1 MHDLTLT
8 VAGHTVLIKVVP
20 HFLSRVGEILGQTR
34 THAGLGTIALITD
47 DTVGRLYARPVL
59 DGLRQSGFTPVELR
73 VPAGE
78 PSKSLGVL
86 ADVYRWLGDNHV
98 GRDGLILALGGG
110 VVSDLAGF
118 AAATWMR
125 GIRFAIC
132 PTTLE
137 SAIDASI
144 GGKTAVNIPGAKN
157 LVGAFHQPL
166 FVATDPTCLST
177 LEPRDISAGIAE
189 SIKHALIADGE
200 FLSWHEAHA
209 DDIRRLDESLLT
221 ELIMRNVRIKCSVV
235 TRDPFERSGD
245 RMVLNFGHTIGHAIE
260 ANCGNEL
267 RHGECVALGMLAAC
281 RLSQATGL
289 IEATLVDRVADL
301 LAAFDLPTRL
311 DDSFDTDALL
321 ETIRKDKKVLG
332 KKVRFVLLEDVGRPV
347 IRDDLSQQQMRE
359 AIETLRP

>member
-1 MHDLTLT
+1 MSDLTLT
-8 VAGHTVLIKVVP
+8 VADHTVRIKVEP
-20 HFLSRVGEILGQTR
+20 RILG
-34 THAGLGTIALITD
+34 HIGEFLGQVCPDPGFGTVALITD
-47 DTVGRLYARPVL
+47 ETVGSLYAPAVL
-59 DGLRQSGFTPVELR
+59 DGLRQSDVALVELR

-78 PSKSLGVL
+78 RSKSLKVL
-86 ADVYRWLGDNHV
+86 ADVYRWLADNHV

-157 LVGAFHQPL
+157 LIGAFHQPL

-177 LEPRDISAGIAE
+177 LEPREISAGMAE
-189 SIKHALIADGE
+189 SIKHALIADAE
-200 FLSWHEAHA
+200 FLGWHEAHA
-209 DDIRRLDESLLT
+209 DAMQEPDASLLT
-221 ELIMRNVRIKCSVV
+221 ELIVRNARIKCSVV
-235 TRDPFERSGD
+235 ERDPFERSGD
-245 RMVLNFGHTIGHAIE
+245 RMILNFGHTIGHAIE
-260 ANCGNEL
+260 SSGGYEL

-281 RLSQATGL
+281 RLSQVLGL
-289 IEATLVDRVADL
+289 VESTLVDRVAAL
-301 LAAFDLPTRL
+301 LVRFDLPTQLERAP
-311 DDSFDTDALL
+311 DTDTLL
-321 ETIRKDKKVLG
+321 ESIRKDKKAKG
-332 KKVRFVLLEDVGRPV
+332 KTVRFVLLEDVGRPV
-347 IRDDLSQQQMRE
+347 IRDDVSPQQMRE